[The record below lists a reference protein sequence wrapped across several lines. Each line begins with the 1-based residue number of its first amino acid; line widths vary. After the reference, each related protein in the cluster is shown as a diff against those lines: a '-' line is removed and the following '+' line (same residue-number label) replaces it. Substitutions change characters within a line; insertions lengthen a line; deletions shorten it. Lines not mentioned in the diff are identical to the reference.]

1 MVSKMNDEEFLM
13 LDEKLYGL
21 LDSYINSDFTINE
34 DQKTFN
40 KYCKIRSKLV
50 KFVNKT
56 NQKLKY

>member
-40 KYCKIRSKLV
+40 KYCKIRNKLV

>member
-21 LDSYINSDFTINE
+21 LDGYINSDFTINE

-40 KYCKIRSKLV
+40 KYCKIRNKLV

-56 NQKLKY
+56 NQKLKE